1 MINLKAFSQALKITW
16 LRRLLQ
22 KESKWQF
29 FIKREVIVERLFSC
43 GSNYTKTMFQ
53 KLKNVFWKDVLSAF
67 FRISKTNKSRY

>member
-1 MINLKAFSQALKITW
+1 MINLKAFSQALKNTW

-29 FIKREVIVERLFSC
+29 FIEREVIVERLFSS
-43 GSNYTKTMFQ
+43 GSECTKTMFQ

-67 FRISKTNKSRY
+67 

>member
-29 FIKREVIVERLFSC
+29 FIKREVTVERLFSC
-43 GSNYTKTMFQ
+43 GSEYTKTMVH
-53 KLKNVFWKDVLSAF
+53 KLKNIFWKDVLKAF
-67 FRISKTNKSRY
+67 